1 VQHKQDTVV
10 QQYRAAPPASGAAHM
25 PVEKRLSHLLNIA
38 IFPIFFLIF
47 TILVFQAYNY
57 ILQHQEHTMKE
68 VVETDLDSVVRLA
81 SLTSRIRAVDA
92 DIYRLMTQEA
102 AHERLPDLDKKM
114 AALAGEIDS
123 ILGELRAYRDNEANP
138 SARASLDDFIRSLEL
153 YKGAI
158 SWVGSMMDV
167 DFAAAVSFMTPFDSH
182 IDRMSAQLNTII
194 ADSTGHAAERTNE
207 AASELR
213 RVANYGAGA
222 AVLVSIMVSGFAW
235 HMGRRQQ
242 RLFINTVNLE
252 KMVADRTADLAAAKE
267 LAEEATRAK
276 SQFLATMSHEIRTPM
291 NGVMTMARL
300 LNQTDLDQEQT
311 KMAEVILG
319 SASALLTIINDI
331 LDFSKIEAGK
341 LDLTY
346 EPLSLTDMVEE
357 VAELLMP
364 RAEEKGITLMSQI
377 DPGQPDRYVGDPIR
391 LRQVLIN
398 LAGNAVKF
406 TDRGSV
412 VIEVWVEQNER
423 AETQACFSVTDT
435 GLGISE
441 EQAQRLFRPFE
452 QADRSITRRFGGTGL
467 GLSISRQLVD
477 LMGGEIG
484 VRSTPSQ
491 GSTFWFRVPC
501 SPVDGGQMPVRG
513 GLKARVLTL
522 THEPREGDIWAR
534 YLTWLGADVMSL
546 TGAEPAL
553 AAYRQAAEAERPFQY
568 LLIDSDLAPAAME
581 LFAPQ
586 LTADGATA
594 AVPVL
599 VASRSQRERLEEE
612 VMRPF
617 LLTLARPLRREAL
630 KIGLANHIQRESVD
644 GVPGQPAR
652 PLQPFEAPKPAAA
665 KRVKWRPVSAEEAL
679 AAGALILIAED
690 NPTNQIVMKN
700 LMNRLGYC
708 IDVAANGVEALTM
721 LAKRSYGLL
730 ITDCHMPEMD
740 GYELTKQLRA
750 DELSSGRLR
759 LPIVALTGDALAGA
773 AQYCLDVGMDDY
785 LSKPVAIDLLDQAV
799 QRWLPA
805 AASLR
810 QPLDSD
816 VAPAAE
822 SPVAPPVPAVVA
834 PHLMSPAAVAPHL
847 MSPAAVAPHFMSS
860 PVPPLRP
867 PPAMAPPFMPA
878 ALKDVF
884 GSLNEDAFDLYSRFL
899 DQTGRSSQAIR
910 DAIGRADYIAAAAI
924 ADRSR
929 TAAECVGAGELAQL
943 CGQLTAGLRS
953 ADPMVPELLDR
964 LPSALTRARQSADLV
979 RSAI

>member
-1 VQHKQDTVV
+1 MENNRDTVV
-10 QQYRAAPPASGAAHM
+10 QQFRAAPSAPPQ
-25 PVEKRLSHLLNIA
+25 PVVVSAGKRLSHLVNIA

-81 SLTSRIRAVDA
+81 GLTSRIRAVDA

-102 AHERLPDLDKKM
+102 AHEKLPDLDKKM
-114 AALAGEIDS
+114 AALAGEIDN
-123 ILGELRAYRDNEANP
+123 ILVELRAYRDTES
-138 SARASLDDFIRSLEL
+138 SAPERASLDDFIRSLEL

-167 DFAAAVSFMTPFDSH
+167 DFGAAVSFMTPFDSH

-194 ADSTGHAAERTNE
+194 ADSTGHASERTNQ

-213 RVANYGAGA
+213 KVANYGAAA
-222 AVLVSIMVSGFAW
+222 AVLVSILVSGFAW

-242 RLFINTVNLE
+242 RMFINTVNLE

-267 LAEEATRAK
+267 QAEEATRAK

-300 LNQTDLDQEQT
+300 LNQTELDQEQT
-311 KMAEVILG
+311 KMSEVILG

-346 EPLSLTDMVEE
+346 EPLSLSDMVEE

-364 RAEEKGITLMSQI
+364 RAEEKGIVLLSQI
-377 DPGQPDRYVGDPIR
+377 DPSQPDRYVGDPVR

-412 VIEVWVEQNER
+412 AIEAWVEQNER
-423 AETQACFSVTDT
+423 AETYACFSVTDT
-435 GLGISE
+435 GLGISD

-484 VRSTPSQ
+484 VRSAVGQ

-501 SPVDGGQMPVRG
+501 SPVESDGPPVRG
-513 GLKARVLTL
+513 GVQARVMALTR
-522 THEPREGDIWAR
+522 EPREGEIWAR
-534 YLTWLGADVMSL
+534 YLSWLGVDAVSL
-546 TGAEPAL
+546 AAVEPAL
-553 AAYRQAAEAERPFQY
+553 DAYRQSAEAGHPFQY
-568 LLIDSDLAPAAME
+568 LLIDSDLAPSAMPLFLPELAKGGAA
-581 LFAPQ
+581 
-586 LTADGATA
+586 A

-599 VASRSQRERLEEE
+599 VASRSQREKLGDE
-612 VMRPF
+612 VARSF
-617 LLTLARPLRREAL
+617 LLTLGRPLRRGAL
-630 KIGLANHIQRESVD
+630 RAVLANHAARPE
-644 GVPGQPAR
+644 PGQPAL
-652 PLQPFEAPKPAAA
+652 PQYPAETPKPVAA
-665 KRVKWRPVSAEEAL
+665 KRVKWRPVSTDEAL
-679 AAGALILIAED
+679 AAGAMILVAED

-708 IDVAANGVEALTM
+708 IDVAANGTEALAM
-721 LAKRSYGLL
+721 IERRPYGLL

-740 GYELTKQLRA
+740 GYELTKRLRA
-750 DELSSGRLR
+750 DEQASGRKR

-799 QRWLPA
+799 QRWLPPA
-805 AASLR
+805 AALR
-810 QPLDSD
+810 K
-816 VAPAAE
+816 
-822 SPVAPPVPAVVA
+822 PVDPEAAVVA
-834 PHLMSPAAVAPHL
+834 PAIKAAAAPALQASVARVEI
-847 MSPAAVAPHFMSS
+847 SSS
-860 PVPPLRP
+860 PS
-867 PPAMAPPFMPA
+867 APPFLPA

-884 GSLNEDAFDLYSRFL
+884 GTLNEDAFELYGRFL
-899 DQTGRSSQAIR
+899 DQAGRSSLAIR
-910 DAIGRADYIAAAAI
+910 DAIGRADYVAAAAL

-929 TAAECVGAGELAQL
+929 TAAECVGAGEVAQL
-943 CGQLTAGLRS
+943 CGQLTTGLRS
-953 ADPMVPELLDR
+953 ADPMVPDLLDR
-964 LPSALTRARQSADLV
+964 LPPARARARQSAELV
-979 RSAI
+979 RAAI

>member
-1 VQHKQDTVV
+1 VQYKRDTVV
-10 QQYRAAPPASGAAHM
+10 QQYRAAPAAVQ
-25 PVEKRLSHLLNIA
+25 PSAATAEKRLSHFLNIA

-68 VVETDLDSVVRLA
+68 VVDTDLDSVVRLA
-81 SLTSRIRAVDA
+81 GLTSRIRAVDA

-102 AHERLPDLDKKM
+102 AHEKVPDLDKKM
-114 AALAGEIDS
+114 AALATEVDG
-123 ILGELRAYRDNEANP
+123 ILVEMRAYRDNESNAA
-138 SARASLDDFIRSLEL
+138 ARAALDDFIRSLEL

-167 DFAAAVSFMTPFDSH
+167 DFGAAVSFMTPFDSH

-194 ADSTGHAAERTNE
+194 ADSTGHAAERTNQ
-207 AASELR
+207 AATELR

-222 AVLVSIMVSGFAW
+222 AVLVSILVSGFAW

-242 RLFINTVNLE
+242 RLFLNTVHLE

-267 LAEEATRAK
+267 QAEEATRAK

-300 LNQTDLDQEQT
+300 LNQTDLDPEQT

-364 RAEEKGITLMSQI
+364 RAEEKGIALMSQL
-377 DPGQPDRYVGDPIR
+377 DPGQSDRYVGDPVR

-406 TDRGSV
+406 TERGSV
-412 VIEVWVEQNER
+412 VIEAWVEQNER
-423 AETQACFSVTDT
+423 AETFACFSVTDT

-467 GLSISRQLVD
+467 GLSISRQLVE

-484 VRSTPSQ
+484 VRSTVGQ

-501 SPVDGGQMPVRG
+501 APVEGSETPVRG
-513 GLKARVLTL
+513 TLGARVMTL
-522 THEPREGDIWAR
+522 TKEPREGEIWAR
-534 YLTWLGADVMSL
+534 YLAWLGADTMSL
-546 TGAEPAL
+546 TNAEPAL
-553 AAYRQAAEAERPFQY
+553 AAYRQAAEAGRPFRY
-568 LLIDSDLAPAAME
+568 VMVDSDMASAAMP
-581 LFAPQ
+581 LFASE
-586 LTADGATA
+586 LAKEGAA
-594 AVPVL
+594 AVVL
-599 VASRSQRERLEEE
+599 VASRSQREKLSEE
-612 VMRPF
+612 VTRSIQ
-617 LLTLARPLRREAL
+617 LTMGRPLRREAL
-630 KIGLANHIQRESVD
+630 KSGLTNPIPRAE
-644 GVPGQPAR
+644 PGQPA
-652 PLQPFEAPKPAAA
+652 PPPPAEPAKPAAA
-665 KRVKWRPVSAEEAL
+665 KRFKWRPVPVEEAQ

-690 NPTNQIVMKN
+690 NPTNQIVMRN

-708 IDVAANGVEALTM
+708 IDVAANGVEALAM
-721 LAKRSYGLL
+721 LQQRSYGLL

-740 GYELTKQLRA
+740 GYELTKRLRA
-750 DELSSGRLR
+750 EEGTNGRKR

-773 AQYCLDVGMDDY
+773 AQYCLDVGMDGY

-799 QRWLPA
+799 QRWLPTA
-805 AASLR
+805 AALR
-810 QPLDSD
+810 RPLDAEPPPAK
-816 VAPAAE
+816 APAAP
-822 SPVAPPVPAVVA
+822 SPSVAVE
-834 PHLMSPAAVAPHL
+834 M
-847 MSPAAVAPHFMSS
+847 
-860 PVPPLRP
+860 
-867 PPAMAPPFMPA
+867 PPAAPPFLPA
-878 ALKDVF
+878 TLKDVF
-884 GSLNEDAFDLYSRFL
+884 GSLNEDAFELYNRFL

-910 DAIGRADYIAAAAI
+910 DAVGRADYVAAAAI

-929 TAAECVGAGELAQL
+929 NAAECVGAGELAQL
-943 CGQLTAGLRS
+943 CGLLTTSLRS
-953 ADPMVPELLDR
+953 ADPAVPELLDR
-964 LPSALTRARQSADLV
+964 LPPALIRARQSAALV
-979 RSAI
+979 RAAQ

>member
-1 VQHKQDTVV
+1 
-10 QQYRAAPPASGAAHM
+10 M
-25 PVEKRLSHLLNIA
+25 PIGKRLSHLGNIA
-38 IFPIFFLIF
+38 IFPLFFLIF

-81 SLTSRIRAVDA
+81 SLTSRIHAVDA

-102 AHERLPDLDKKM
+102 AHEKLPDLDKKM
-114 AALAGEIDS
+114 AALATEIDS
-123 ILGELRAYRDNEANP
+123 ILVEMRTYRDAET
-138 SARASLDDFIRSLEL
+138 SVTARASLDDFIRSLEL

-167 DFAAAVSFMTPFDSH
+167 DFGAAVSFMTPFDSH
-182 IDRMSAQLNTII
+182 IDRMSSQLATII
-194 ADSTGHAAERTNE
+194 ADSTGRANERTTE

-242 RLFINTVNLE
+242 RLFLNTVNLE
-252 KMVADRTADLAAAKE
+252 KLVAERTFDLAAAKE
-267 LAEEATRAK
+267 QAEEATRAK

-300 LNQTDLDQEQT
+300 LGQTELDAEQT

-341 LDLTY
+341 LDLSY

-364 RAEEKGITLMSQI
+364 RAEEKGVVLMSHI
-377 DPGQPDRYVGDPIR
+377 DPGQPDRYIGDPVR

-412 VIEVWVEQNER
+412 VIEAWVEQNER

-435 GLGISE
+435 GLGITE

-484 VRSTPSQ
+484 VRSTPGE

-501 SPVDGGQMPVRG
+501 TPVEGTETPARG
-513 GLKARVLTL
+513 GVEARVIALTK
-522 THEPREGDIWAR
+522 EPREGEIWTR
-534 YLTWLGADVMSL
+534 YLSFLGADTMTFS
-546 TGAEPAL
+546 TPEPAVE
-553 AAYRQAAEAERPFQY
+553 AYRQGAASGRPFNY
-568 LLIDSDLAPAAME
+568 ILIDSELAPTAMA
-581 LFAPQ
+581 LFAPDF
-586 LTADGATA
+586 AKEGSAA

-599 VASRSQRERLEEE
+599 VASRSQRESLSEE
-612 VMRPF
+612 VARSF
-617 LLTLARPLRREAL
+617 LLTLARPLRRAGL
-630 KIGLANHIQRESVD
+630 RSGLANHATRPVA
-644 GVPGQPAR
+644 GQPA
-652 PLQPFEAPKPAAA
+652 PPPPPPDPSKTVPK
-665 KRVKWRPVSAEEAL
+665 RMKWRPVTQEEAL
-679 AAGALILIAED
+679 AAGAMILIAED
-690 NPTNQIVMKN
+690 NLTNQIVMKN

-708 IDVAANGVEALTM
+708 IDVAGNGIEALEM
-721 LAKRSYGLL
+721 LEKRPYKLL

-740 GYELTKQLRA
+740 GYELTKRLRA
-750 DELSSGRLR
+750 DEEAKNRPR

-773 AQYCLDVGMDDY
+773 AQFCLDVGMDDY
-785 LSKPVAIDLLDQAV
+785 LSKPVGIDLLDQAV

-805 AASLR
+805 AAALR
-810 QPLDSD
+810 QPLDPAAFAAKP
-816 VAPAAE
+816 VTAALAPTPVATVEMPPAPAA
-822 SPVAPPVPAVVA
+822 
-834 PHLMSPAAVAPHL
+834 
-847 MSPAAVAPHFMSS
+847 
-860 PVPPLRP
+860 
-867 PPAMAPPFMPA
+867 PPFVPA
-878 ALKDVF
+878 ALRDVF
-884 GSLNEDAFDLYSRFL
+884 GTLNEDAFELYSRFL
-899 DQTGRSSQAIR
+899 DQAGRSSDAIR
-910 DAIGRADYIAAAAI
+910 DAVGRADYIAAAAI

-929 TAAECVGAGELAQL
+929 TAAECVGAGELAEL
-943 CGQLTAGLRS
+943 CGQLTASLRR
-953 ADPMVPELLDR
+953 ADPAVPKLLDR
-964 LPSALTRARQSADLV
+964 LPPALARARQSAAEA
-979 RSAI
+979 RAAQ

>member
-1 VQHKQDTVV
+1 
-10 QQYRAAPPASGAAHM
+10 M
-25 PVEKRLSHLLNIA
+25 PIGKRLSHLGNIA
-38 IFPIFFLIF
+38 IFPVFFVIF
-47 TILVFQAYNY
+47 TVLVFQAYNY

-68 VVETDLDSVVRLA
+68 VVETDLESVVRLA
-81 SLTSRIRAVDA
+81 GLTSRIRAVDA

-102 AHERLPDLDKKM
+102 SHEKLPDLDKKM

-123 ILGELRAYRDNEANP
+123 ILVEMRAYRDAET
-138 SARASLDDFIRSLEL
+138 SVTARAALDDFIRSLEL

-167 DFAAAVSFMTPFDSH
+167 DFGAAVSFMTPFDSH

-194 ADSTGHAAERTNE
+194 ADSTGRAAERTN
-207 AASELR
+207 AAATELR
-213 RVANYGAGA
+213 RVANYGAAA
-222 AVLVSIMVSGFAW
+222 AVLVSILVSGFAW

-252 KMVADRTADLAAAKE
+252 KLVAERTADLAAAKE
-267 LAEEATRAK
+267 QAEEATRAK

-300 LNQTDLDQEQT
+300 LGQTELDAEQS

-346 EPLSLTDMVEE
+346 EPLSLADMVEE

-377 DPGQPDRYVGDPIR
+377 DPAQPDRYIGDPVR

-406 TDRGSV
+406 TERGSV
-412 VIEVWVEQNER
+412 VIEAWVEQNEH
-423 AETQACFSVTDT
+423 AEILACFSVTDT

-441 EQAQRLFRPFE
+441 EQARRLFRPFE

-484 VRSTPSQ
+484 VRSTPGE

-501 SPVDGGQMPVRG
+501 SPVEGTLSPEPGGMS
-513 GLKARVLTL
+513 ARVMTV
-522 THEPREGDIWAR
+522 TQEPREGAIWAR
-534 YLTWLGADVMSL
+534 YLTFLGADTLSL
-546 TGAEPAL
+546 TAAEPAL
-553 AAYRQAAEAERPFQY
+553 AAYRQAAEAGRPFDHV
-568 LLIDSDLAPAAME
+568 LVDSTLATAVMGLLAPELAKAGAAAAM
-581 LFAPQ
+581 PI
-586 LTADGATA
+586 
-594 AVPVL
+594 L
-599 VASRSQRERLEEE
+599 VASRSQREKLPAE
-612 VMRPF
+612 VAGAFR
-617 LLTLARPLRREAL
+617 LTLPRPLRRAGLKAAL
-630 KIGLANHIQRESVD
+630 VD
-644 GVPGQPAR
+644 RTARLGSGVPAPT
-652 PLQPFEAPKPAAA
+652 EAPAEPPKAAP
-665 KRVKWRPVSAEEAL
+665 KRMKWRPVPVEEAL
-679 AAGALILIAED
+679 AAGAMILVAED

-708 IDVAANGVEALTM
+708 IDVAANGVEALSM
-721 LAKRSYGLL
+721 LESRPYGLL
-730 ITDCHMPEMD
+730 ITDCHMPELD
-740 GYELTKQLRA
+740 GYELTRRLRA
-750 DELSSGRLR
+750 EELANGRPR

-805 AASLR
+805 AAALR
-810 QPLDSD
+810 QPLD
-816 VAPAAE
+816 AEPAKPA
-822 SPVAPPVPAVVA
+822 VAPPPVA
-834 PHLMSPAAVAPHL
+834 KVESYTALS
-847 MSPAAVAPHFMSS
+847 
-860 PVPPLRP
+860 
-867 PPAMAPPFMPA
+867 APPFVPA
-878 ALKDVF
+878 ALRDVF
-884 GSLNEDAFDLYSRFL
+884 GSLNEDAFELYSRFL
-899 DQTGRSSQAIR
+899 DQAGRSSDAIR
-910 DAIGRADYIAAAAI
+910 DAVGRSDYVAAAAI

-929 TAAECVGAGELAQL
+929 TAAECVGAGEVAQL
-943 CGQLTAGLRS
+943 CGQLTTSLRR
-953 ADPMVPELLDR
+953 ADPAVSDLLDR
-964 LPSALTRARQSADLV
+964 LPPALLRARESAAQA
-979 RSAI
+979 RAAAQ

>member
-1 VQHKQDTVV
+1 M
-10 QQYRAAPPASGAAHM
+10 PA
-25 PVEKRLSHLLNIA
+25 ERRLPHLLNIA

-81 SLTSRIRAVDA
+81 QLTSRIRAVDA

-102 AHERLPDLDKKM
+102 AHEKLPDLDKKM
-114 AALAGEIDS
+114 AALATEIDS
-123 ILGELRAYRDNEANP
+123 ILVELRAYRDTESNP
-138 SARASLDDFIRSLEL
+138 AARASLDDFIRSLEL

-167 DFAAAVSFMTPFDSH
+167 DFGAAVSFMTPFDSH

-194 ADSTGHAAERTNE
+194 ADSTGHASERTNQ
-207 AASELR
+207 AAGELR
-213 RVANYGAGA
+213 RVANFGAAG
-222 AVLVSIMVSGFAW
+222 AVLVSILVSGLAW

-242 RLFINTVNLE
+242 RLFLSAVNLE
-252 KMVADRTADLAAAKE
+252 KMVAERTAALANAKE
-267 LAEEATRAK
+267 QAEEATRAK

-300 LNQTDLDQEQT
+300 LNQTDLDSEQT
-311 KMAEVILG
+311 KMTEVILG
-319 SASALLTIINDI
+319 SAGALLTIINDI

-346 EPLSLTDMVEE
+346 EPLSLTDIVEE

-364 RAEEKGITLMSQI
+364 RAEEKGIALMSQI
-377 DPGQPDRYVGDPIR
+377 DPGQPDRYVGDPVR

-406 TDRGSV
+406 TERGTV
-412 VIEVWVEQNER
+412 VIEAWVERNER
-423 AETQACFSVTDT
+423 DETYACFSVTDT
-435 GLGISE
+435 GMGISD

-484 VRSTPSQ
+484 VRSTMGQ

-501 SPVDGGQMPVRG
+501 SPVDGAETPVRG
-513 GLKARVLTL
+513 GIQARVMTL
-522 THEPREGDIWAR
+522 TKEAREGEIWGR
-534 YLTWLGADVMSL
+534 YLTWLGADALSL
-546 TGAEPAL
+546 SDPGAAL
-553 AAYRQAAEAERPFQY
+553 VAYRQAAKAKRPFHY
-568 LLIDSDLAPAAME
+568 LLIDSDLAGAAVAVLSPE
-581 LFAPQ
+581 LAK
-586 LTADGATA
+586 DGDNA

-599 VASRSQRERLEEE
+599 VASRSQRDKLPDDIVRS
-612 VMRPF
+612 F
-617 LLTLARPLRREAL
+617 LLTLGRPLRREAL
-630 KIGLANHIQRESVD
+630 KAGLANHVQRPE
-644 GVPGQPAR
+644 PGRPVLPPPPAE
-652 PLQPFEAPKPAAA
+652 PAKPAVP
-665 KRVKWRPVSAEEAL
+665 KRVKWRPVLADEAL
-679 AAGALILIAED
+679 AAGAMILVAED

-708 IDVAANGVEALTM
+708 IDVAANGVEALAM
-721 LAKRSYGLL
+721 FEQRPYGLL

-740 GYELTKQLRA
+740 GYELTKRLRA
-750 DELSSGRLR
+750 DEAATGRKR

-805 AASLR
+805 AAALR
-810 QPLDSD
+810 QPADAAPAPSSKPAD
-816 VAPAAE
+816 AAVPAPKVEIPSAPAA
-822 SPVAPPVPAVVA
+822 
-834 PHLMSPAAVAPHL
+834 
-847 MSPAAVAPHFMSS
+847 
-860 PVPPLRP
+860 
-867 PPAMAPPFMPA
+867 PPFVPA

-884 GSLNEDAFDLYSRFL
+884 GSLNEDAFELYGRFL
-899 DQTGRSSQAIR
+899 DQAGKFSQAIR
-910 DAIGRADYIAAAAI
+910 DAVGRSDYSAAAAI

-929 TAAECVGAGELAQL
+929 TAAECVGASELAQL
-943 CGQLTAGLRS
+943 CGQLTASLRS
-953 ADPMVPELLDR
+953 ADPAVPELLDR
-964 LPSALTRARQSADLV
+964 IPPALTRARQSAELV

>member
-1 VQHKQDTVV
+1 V
-10 QQYRAAPPASGAAHM
+10 PA
-25 PVEKRLSHLLNIA
+25 ERRLPHLLNIA

-81 SLTSRIRAVDA
+81 QLTSRIRAVDA

-102 AHERLPDLDKKM
+102 AHEKLPDLDKKM
-114 AALAGEIDS
+114 AALATEIDS
-123 ILGELRAYRDNEANP
+123 ILVELRAYRDTESNP
-138 SARASLDDFIRSLEL
+138 AARASLDDFIRSLEL

-167 DFAAAVSFMTPFDSH
+167 DFGAAVSFMTPFDSH

-194 ADSTGHAAERTNE
+194 ADSTGHASERTNQ
-207 AASELR
+207 AAGELR
-213 RVANYGAGA
+213 RVANFGAAG
-222 AVLVSIMVSGFAW
+222 AVLVSILVSGLAW

-242 RLFINTVNLE
+242 RLFLSAVNLE
-252 KMVADRTADLAAAKE
+252 KMVAERTAALANAKE
-267 LAEEATRAK
+267 QAEEATRAK

-300 LNQTDLDQEQT
+300 LNQTDLDSEQT
-311 KMAEVILG
+311 KMTEVILG
-319 SASALLTIINDI
+319 SAGALLTIINDI

-346 EPLSLTDMVEE
+346 EPLSLTDIVEE

-364 RAEEKGITLMSQI
+364 RAEEKGIALMSQI
-377 DPGQPDRYVGDPIR
+377 DPGQPDRYVGDPVR

-406 TDRGSV
+406 TERGTV
-412 VIEVWVEQNER
+412 VIEAWVEQNER

-435 GLGISE
+435 GMGISE

-484 VRSTPSQ
+484 VRSTIGQ

-501 SPVDGGQMPVRG
+501 SPVEGAEPPARG
-513 GLKARVLTL
+513 GVNARVMTL
-522 THEPREGDIWAR
+522 TRQPREGEIWGR
-534 YLTWLGADVMSL
+534 YLTWLGADALSL
-546 TGAEPAL
+546 TEIEPAL
-553 AAYRQAAEAERPFQY
+553 AAYRQAAEAKRPFRY
-568 LLIDSDLAPAAME
+568 VLIDSDMAVPAVAALAPE
-581 LFAPQ
+581 LAKE
-586 LTADGATA
+586 GASA

-599 VASRSQRERLEEE
+599 VASRSQRERLPDE
-612 VMRPF
+612 VVRSF
-617 LLTLARPLRREAL
+617 LLTLGRPLRRESLRA
-630 KIGLANHIQRESVD
+630 GLANRVQRPE
-644 GVPGQPAR
+644 PGRPAL
-652 PLQPFEAPKPAAA
+652 PPPPAEPPKPAAA
-665 KRVKWRPVSAEEAL
+665 KRVKWRPISAEEAL
-679 AAGALILIAED
+679 AARAMILVAED

-708 IDVAANGVEALTM
+708 IDVAGNGVEALEM
-721 LAKRSYGLL
+721 LERRPYGLL

-740 GYELTKQLRA
+740 GYELTKRLRA
-750 DELSSGRLR
+750 DEAALGRKR

-805 AASLR
+805 AAALR
-810 QPLDSD
+810 QPLDT
-816 VAPAAE
+816 APAPEPKIAAAPKADLPVT
-822 SPVAPPVPAVVA
+822 SP
-834 PHLMSPAAVAPHL
+834 
-847 MSPAAVAPHFMSS
+847 
-860 PVPPLRP
+860 
-867 PPAMAPPFMPA
+867 APPFLPA

-884 GSLNEDAFDLYSRFL
+884 GSLNEDAFDLYGRFL
-899 DQTGRSSQAIR
+899 DQAGRSSQAIR
-910 DAIGRADYIAAAAI
+910 DAVGRADYVSAAAI

-929 TAAECVGAGELAQL
+929 TAAECVGASELAQL
-943 CGQLTAGLRS
+943 CGQLTASLRS
-953 ADPMVPELLDR
+953 ADPAVPELLDR
-964 LPSALTRARQSADLV
+964 IPSAVTRARQSAELV

>member
-1 VQHKQDTVV
+1 M
-10 QQYRAAPPASGAAHM
+10 PA
-25 PVEKRLSHLLNIA
+25 EKRLSHLLNIA

-68 VVETDLDSVVRLA
+68 VVGTDLNSVVRLA
-81 SLTSRIRAVDA
+81 GLTSRIRAVDA

-102 AHERLPDLDKKM
+102 AHEKLPDLDRKM

-123 ILGELRAYRDNEANP
+123 ILSELRTYRDNEANP
-138 SARASLDDFIRSLEL
+138 AARASLDDFIRSLEL

-167 DFAAAVSFMTPFDSH
+167 DFGAAVSFMTPFDSH

-194 ADSTGHAAERTNE
+194 ADSTGHASERTNE
-207 AASELR
+207 AAGELR
-213 RVANYGAGA
+213 KVANYGAGA
-222 AVLVSIMVSGFAW
+222 AVLVSILVSGFAW

-267 LAEEATRAK
+267 QAEEATRAK

-311 KMAEVILG
+311 KMSEVILG

-364 RAEEKGITLMSQI
+364 RAEEKGITLMASI
-377 DPGQPDRYVGDPIR
+377 DPGQPDRYIGDPVR

-406 TDRGSV
+406 TDRGTV
-412 VIEVWVEQNER
+412 VVEAWVEQNER
-423 AETQACFSVTDT
+423 AETYACFSVTDT

-441 EQAQRLFRPFE
+441 EQSQRLFRPFE

-484 VRSTPSQ
+484 VRSTPGA

-501 SPVDGGQMPVRG
+501 TPVDGGEIPVRG
-513 GLKARVLTL
+513 GVQARVMTL
-522 THEPREGDIWAR
+522 SREPREGEIWAR
-534 YLTWLGADVMSL
+534 YLTWLGADTMSFNS
-546 TGAEPAL
+546 AEPAV
-553 AAYRQAAEAERPFQY
+553 AAYRQAAEAGRPFQY
-568 LLIDSDLAPAAME
+568 LLIDSDLAPAATA
-581 LFAPQ
+581 LFGPQ
-586 LTADGATA
+586 LAKDGADA
-594 AVPVL
+594 AVSIL
-599 VASRSQRERLEEE
+599 VASRGQREKLDEAVARS
-612 VMRPF
+612 F
-617 LLTLARPLRREAL
+617 LLTLGRPLRREAL
-630 KIGLANHIQRESVD
+630 KAGLANHVQRD
-644 GVPGQPAR
+644 TTLYGGPGQPAL
-652 PLQPFEAPKPAAA
+652 PPPPSEPPKPAAA
-665 KRVKWRPVSAEEAL
+665 KRVKWRPVLAEEAL
-679 AAGALILIAED
+679 AAGAMILIAED

-708 IDVAANGVEALTM
+708 IDVAANGVEALAM
-721 LAKRSYGLL
+721 LDQRPYGLL
-730 ITDCHMPEMD
+730 VTDCHMPEMD
-740 GYELTKQLRA
+740 GYELTRRLRA
-750 DELSSGRLR
+750 DELATGRKR

-805 AASLR
+805 AAGLR
-810 QPLDSD
+810 QPLDPD
-816 VAPAAE
+816 AAPAAKAPVAPA
-822 SPVAPPVPAVVA
+822 PVANVQMPPATAA
-834 PHLMSPAAVAPHL
+834 PTYLPPAAVIASLPQ
-847 MSPAAVAPHFMSS
+847 AAA
-860 PVPPLRP
+860 
-867 PPAMAPPFMPA
+867 APPFMPA

-884 GSLNEDAFDLYSRFL
+884 GSLNEDAFELYSRFL

-910 DAIGRADYIAAAAI
+910 DAVGRADYIAAAAI

-943 CGQLTAGLRS
+943 CGQLTASLRS
-953 ADPMVPELLDR
+953 ADPAVPELLDR
-964 LPSALTRARQSADLV
+964 LPSAVSRARQSADLV

>member
-1 VQHKQDTVV
+1 MQYRPDTVV
-10 QQYRAAPPASGAAHM
+10 QQYKIAPASAPAATV
-25 PVEKRLSHLLNIA
+25 PAEKRLSHLLNIA

-68 VVETDLDSVVRLA
+68 VVDTDLDSVVRLA
-81 SLTSRIRAVDA
+81 GLTSRIRAVDA

-102 AHERLPDLDKKM
+102 AHEKLPDLDKKM
-114 AALAGEIDS
+114 AALATEIDN
-123 ILGELRAYRDNEANP
+123 ILVELRAYRDNESNSA
-138 SARASLDDFIRSLEL
+138 ARASLDDFIRSLEL

-167 DFAAAVSFMTPFDSH
+167 DFGAAVSFMTPFDSH

-194 ADSTGHAAERTNE
+194 ADSTGHAAERTNQ
-207 AASELR
+207 AATELR
-213 RVANYGAGA
+213 RVANYGAAA

-242 RLFINTVNLE
+242 RLFLNTVNLE
-252 KMVADRTADLAAAKE
+252 KMVAERTADLAAAKE
-267 LAEEATRAK
+267 QAEEATRAK

-300 LNQTDLDQEQT
+300 LNQTELDAEQN

-377 DPGQPDRYVGDPIR
+377 DPGQPDRYVGDPVR

-406 TDRGSV
+406 TDRGTV
-412 VIEVWVEQNER
+412 VIEAWVEQNER
-423 AETQACFSVTDT
+423 AETHACFSVTDT

-484 VRSTPSQ
+484 VRSTIGQ

-501 SPVDGGQMPVRG
+501 SPVDGAEPPVRG
-513 GLKARVLTL
+513 GVHARVMTVAR
-522 THEPREGDIWAR
+522 EPREGEIWAR
-534 YLTWLGADVMSL
+534 YLTWLGAEAVSL
-546 TGAEPAL
+546 NDPEAAL
-553 AAYRQAAEAERPFQY
+553 AAYRQAVETKQPFHY
-568 LLIDSDLAPAAME
+568 VLIDSDLAAATVAVLSPE
-581 LFAPQ
+581 LAKEG
-586 LTADGATA
+586 DKA

-599 VASRSQRERLEEE
+599 VASRSQRDKLPDDVIRS
-612 VMRPF
+612 F
-617 LLTLARPLRREAL
+617 LLTLGRPLRRESLRA
-630 KIGLANHIQRESVD
+630 GLANHVQRPE
-644 GVPGQPAR
+644 PGRPVLPPPPAEPPR
-652 PLQPFEAPKPAAA
+652 PAVA
-665 KRVKWRPVSAEEAL
+665 KRMKWRPVSAEEAL
-679 AAGALILIAED
+679 AAGAMILVAED

-708 IDVAANGVEALTM
+708 IDVAANGVEALAM
-721 LAKRSYGLL
+721 FEQRPYGLL

-740 GYELTKQLRA
+740 GYELTKRLRA
-750 DELSSGRLR
+750 DEGATGRAR

-805 AASLR
+805 AAALR
-810 QPLDSD
+810 QPADA
-816 VAPAAE
+816 APASAAK
-822 SPVAPPVPAVVA
+822 PVAAAAPAPRAEIPP
-834 PHLMSPAAVAPHL
+834 
-847 MSPAAVAPHFMSS
+847 
-860 PVPPLRP
+860 
-867 PPAMAPPFMPA
+867 APPFVPA

-884 GSLNEDAFDLYSRFL
+884 GSLNEDAFELYGRFL
-899 DQTGRSSQAIR
+899 DQAGKSSQAIR
-910 DAIGRADYIAAAAI
+910 DAVGRSDYSAAAAI

-943 CGQLTAGLRS
+943 CSQLTASLRS
-953 ADPMVPELLDR
+953 ADPAVPELLDR
-964 LPSALTRARQSADLV
+964 IPSALTRARQSAELV

>member
-1 VQHKQDTVV
+1 
-10 QQYRAAPPASGAAHM
+10 
-25 PVEKRLSHLLNIA
+25 
-38 IFPIFFLIF
+38 
-47 TILVFQAYNY
+47 
-57 ILQHQEHTMKE
+57 
-68 VVETDLDSVVRLA
+68 
-81 SLTSRIRAVDA
+81 
-92 DIYRLMTQEA
+92 
-102 AHERLPDLDKKM
+102 
-114 AALAGEIDS
+114 
-123 ILGELRAYRDNEANP
+123 
-138 SARASLDDFIRSLEL
+138 
-153 YKGAI
+153 
-158 SWVGSMMDV
+158 
-167 DFAAAVSFMTPFDSH
+167 
-182 IDRMSAQLNTII
+182 
-194 ADSTGHAAERTNE
+194 
-207 AASELR
+207 
-213 RVANYGAGA
+213 
-222 AVLVSIMVSGFAW
+222 
-235 HMGRRQQ
+235 
-242 RLFINTVNLE
+242 
-252 KMVADRTADLAAAKE
+252 
-267 LAEEATRAK
+267 
-276 SQFLATMSHEIRTPM
+276 M

-377 DPGQPDRYVGDPIR
+377 DPGQPDRHIGDPIR

-406 TDRGSV
+406 TERGSV
-412 VIEVWVEQNER
+412 VIDSWVEQNER

-484 VRSTPSQ
+484 VRSTPGQ

-501 SPVDGGQMPVRG
+501 SPVDGGQAPVRG
-513 GLKARVLTL
+513 ALKARVLTV
-522 THEPREGDIWAR
+522 TREPREGEIWAR
-534 YLTWLGADVMSL
+534 YLTWLGADAMTL

-553 AAYRQAAEAERPFQY
+553 AAYRQAADAERPFQY
-568 LLIDSDLAPAAME
+568 LLVDSDLAPAAME
-581 LFAPQ
+581 LFGPR
-586 LTADGATA
+586 LATEGDNA

-599 VASRSQRERLEEE
+599 VASRSQREKLGEE
-612 VMRPF
+612 VTRSF

-630 KIGLANHIQRESVD
+630 KIALANHMRRESVD
-644 GVPGQPAR
+644 GVSGQPALS
-652 PLQPFEAPKPAAA
+652 LQPSETSKPVAA

-679 AAGALILIAED
+679 AAGAMILIAED

-708 IDVAANGVEALTM
+708 IDVAANGVEALAM
-721 LAKRSYGLL
+721 LEKRPYGLL
-730 ITDCHMPEMD
+730 VTDCHMPEMD
-740 GYELTKQLRA
+740 GYELTKRLRA
-750 DELSSGRLR
+750 DELSSGRPR

-810 QPLDSD
+810 QPLESD
-816 VAPAAE
+816 GTPAVKTQDAPPPAPLPHIPPAPSFLPSAAAVPA
-822 SPVAPPVPAVVA
+822 SMPSHPAVAPP
-834 PHLMSPAAVAPHL
+834 
-847 MSPAAVAPHFMSS
+847 FMSA
-860 PVPPLRP
+860 
-867 PPAMAPPFMPA
+867 AMAPPFMPA

>member
-1 VQHKQDTVV
+1 MQDKQDIVV
-10 QQYRAAPPASGAAHM
+10 QQYRAAAPPAASAPLSDKSM

-47 TILVFQAYNY
+47 TVLVFQAYNY
-57 ILQHQEHTMKE
+57 ILRHQEHTMKE

-81 SLTSRIRAVDA
+81 GLTSRIRAVDA

-102 AHERLPDLDKKM
+102 AHEKLPDLDKKM
-114 AALAGEIDS
+114 AALAAEIDS
-123 ILGELRAYRDNEANP
+123 ILTELRAYRDNEANP
-138 SARASLDDFIRSLEL
+138 AARASLDDFIRSLEL

-167 DFAAAVSFMTPFDSH
+167 DFGAAVSFMTPFDSH
-182 IDRMSAQLNTII
+182 IDRMSAQLNAII
-194 ADSTGHAAERTNE
+194 ADSTGRASERTNQ
-207 AASELR
+207 AAGELR
-213 RVANYGAGA
+213 KVANYGAGA

-267 LAEEATRAK
+267 QAEEATRAK

-300 LNQTDLDQEQT
+300 LNQTELDPEQT
-311 KMAEVILG
+311 KMSEVILG

-346 EPLSLTDMVEE
+346 EPLSLTDTVEE

-364 RAEEKGITLMSQI
+364 RAEEKGIVLMSQI
-377 DPGQPDRYVGDPIR
+377 DPGQPDRYIGDPVR

-406 TDRGSV
+406 TERGTV
-412 VIEVWVEQNER
+412 VVEAWVEQNER
-423 AETQACFSVTDT
+423 AENYACFSVTDT
-435 GLGISE
+435 GMGISE

-484 VRSTPSQ
+484 VRSIPAQ
-491 GSTFWFRVPC
+491 GSTFWFRLPC
-501 SPVDGGQMPVRG
+501 SPVDGSEMPVRG
-513 GLKARVLTL
+513 SVQARVMTL
-522 THEPREGDIWAR
+522 SKEPREGEIWAR
-534 YLTWLGADVMSL
+534 YLTWLGIDTMSFNGAD
-546 TGAEPAL
+546 PAA
-553 AAYRQAAEAERPFQY
+553 AAYRQAAEAGRPFQY
-568 LLIDSDLAPAAME
+568 LLIDSDLAPAAMA
-581 LFAPQ
+581 LFAP
-586 LTADGATA
+586 LLAKDGADA

-599 VASRSQRERLEEE
+599 IASRSQRDRLEPE
-612 VMRPF
+612 VMRSF
-617 LLTLARPLRREAL
+617 LLTLGRPLRREAL
-630 KIGLANHIQRESVD
+630 KSGLANHVQRAANF
-644 GVPGQPAR
+644 GGPGQPAL
-652 PLQPFEAPKPAAA
+652 PPPTSEPPKPTAA
-665 KRVKWRPVSAEEAL
+665 KRVKWRPVSTEEAL
-679 AAGALILIAED
+679 AAGAMILIAED

-708 IDVAANGVEALTM
+708 IDVAANGVEALAM
-721 LAKRSYGLL
+721 LENRTYGLL

-740 GYELTKQLRA
+740 GYELTRRLRA
-750 DELSSGRLR
+750 DEQSSRRPR

-805 AASLR
+805 AAALR
-810 QPLDSD
+810 QPLDAD
-816 VAPAAE
+816 APVVKAPAAT
-822 SPVAPPVPAVVA
+822 APAQIASVGIVPSF
-834 PHLMSPAAVAPHL
+834 PSPA
-847 MSPAAVAPHFMSS
+847 
-860 PVPPLRP
+860 
-867 PPAMAPPFMPA
+867 APPFMPA

-884 GSLNEDAFDLYSRFL
+884 GSLNEDAFNLYGRFL

-910 DAIGRADYIAAAAI
+910 DAVGRADYIAAAAI

-943 CGQLTAGLRS
+943 CGQLTASLRS
-953 ADPMVPELLDR
+953 ADPAVPDLLDR
-964 LPSALTRARQSADLV
+964 LPSALSRARQSADLV
-979 RSAI
+979 RSAL

>member
-1 VQHKQDTVV
+1 
-10 QQYRAAPPASGAAHM
+10 M

-81 SLTSRIRAVDA
+81 GLTSRIRAVDA

-102 AHERLPDLDKKM
+102 AHEKLPDLDKKM

-123 ILGELRAYRDNEANP
+123 ILTELRAYRDNEANP
-138 SARASLDDFIRSLEL
+138 AARASLDDFIRSLEL

-167 DFAAAVSFMTPFDSH
+167 DFGAAVSFMTPFDSH

-194 ADSTGHAAERTNE
+194 ADSTGHASERTNE

-213 RVANYGAGA
+213 KVANEGAGA
-222 AVLVSIMVSGFAW
+222 AVLVSILVSGFAW

-267 LAEEATRAK
+267 QAEEATRAK

-311 KMAEVILG
+311 KMSEVILG

-364 RAEEKGITLMSQI
+364 RAEEKGIVLMSQI
-377 DPGQPDRYVGDPIR
+377 DPGQPDRYIGDPVR

-406 TDRGSV
+406 TERGTV
-412 VIEVWVEQNER
+412 VIEAWVEQNER
-423 AETQACFSVTDT
+423 AETYACFSVTDT
-435 GLGISE
+435 GMGISE

-484 VRSTPSQ
+484 VRSIPAQ
-491 GSTFWFRVPC
+491 GSTFWFRIPC
-501 SPVDGGQMPVRG
+501 SPVDGGEAPARG
-513 GLKARVLTL
+513 GVQARVMTL
-522 THEPREGDIWAR
+522 SKEPREGEIWTR
-534 YLTWLGADVMSL
+534 YLTWLGTDTMSFNS
-546 TGAEPAL
+546 AEPA
-553 AAYRQAAEAERPFQY
+553 AVAYRQAAEAGRPFQY
-568 LLIDSDLAPAAME
+568 LLIDSDLAPAAMA
-581 LFAPQ
+581 LLAP
-586 LTADGATA
+586 LLAKDGADA

-599 VASRSQRERLEEE
+599 IASRSQRDKLDEAVARS
-612 VMRPF
+612 F
-617 LLTLARPLRREAL
+617 LLTLGRPLRREAL
-630 KIGLANHIQRESVD
+630 RSGLANHVQRD
-644 GVPGQPAR
+644 ANYGGPGHPPLPPR
-652 PLQPFEAPKPAAA
+652 PSEPPKPAAA
-665 KRVKWRPVSAEEAL
+665 KRVKWRPVSTEEAL
-679 AAGALILIAED
+679 AAGAMILIAED

-708 IDVAANGVEALTM
+708 IDVAANGVEALAM
-721 LAKRSYGLL
+721 LESRSYGLL

-740 GYELTKQLRA
+740 GYELTKRLRA
-750 DELSSGRLR
+750 DEQSSGRRR

-805 AASLR
+805 AAALR
-810 QPLDSD
+810 QPLDAEAQASAK
-816 VAPAAE
+816 AP
-822 SPVAPPVPAVVA
+822 VVPPADLQIPSVP
-834 PHLMSPAAVAPHL
+834 SPAAAD
-847 MSPAAVAPHFMSS
+847 
-860 PVPPLRP
+860 
-867 PPAMAPPFMPA
+867 APPFMPA

-884 GSLNEDAFDLYSRFL
+884 GSLNEDAFELYSRFL

-910 DAIGRADYIAAAAI
+910 DAIGRADYIGAAAI

-943 CGQLTAGLRS
+943 CGQLTSSLRS
-953 ADPMVPELLDR
+953 ADPAVPELLDR
-964 LPSALTRARQSADLV
+964 LPSALSRARQSADLV